1 MDAKAAFRKG
11 VRNVKRR
18 VLLLIVVFFVFLMG
32 FARIAS
38 INTKASSLLQ
48 AGHVFSVKHEVNQKL
63 LFSEQAS
70 ADHLGNKDTHHVS
83 ATFRGGFVEFL
94 TNPIVVTVLLTIAS
108 LGFALELFSPGFG
121 IAGSIGLIAILFYF
135 YGHLAAGLA
144 GYDAIVLF
152 VIGILLVA
160 AEFFLPGAIAGI
172 LGLASIVASLLLAG
186 GDIKYTAISLLIALL
201 VTLMGMIF
209 MIKVLKKRMKLF
221 KKIVLVDSASTAGG
235 YVSNINRTDL
245 LGKTGVTMTPL
256 RPAGMMNIGDERLDV
271 VSEGSFIPKDEWVS
285 VIKVEGSRIVV
296 RPLKKDE
303 RI

>member
-1 MDAKAAFRKG
+1 
-11 VRNVKRR
+11 VQRR
-18 VLLLIVVFFVFLMG
+18 VLLLIVIFFVFLMG
-32 FARIAS
+32 IAGIAG
-38 INTKASSLLQ
+38 INTEASSTYQ
-48 AGHVFSVKHEVNQKL
+48 SDHVFSVKHEVNQKML
-63 LFSEQAS
+63 YSEQAS
-70 ADHLGNKDTHHVS
+70 ENHIGNKDYPHVN
-83 ATFRGGFVEFL
+83 ATFWGGFVEFL
-94 TNPIVVTVLLTIAS
+94 TNPIVVTLLLIIAS

-121 IAGSIGLIAILFYF
+121 IAGSIGLVAVLLYF

-152 VIGILLVA
+152 IIGILLVA
-160 AEFFLPGAIAGI
+160 AEFFLPGAVAGI

-186 GDIKYTAISLLIALL
+186 GDLKYTAISLLIALL

-209 MIKVLKKRMKLF
+209 MIKVLKKRIKLF

-245 LGKTGVTMTPL
+245 LGKTGVTLTPL

-271 VSEGSFIPKDEWVS
+271 VSEGSFIQKDEWVS

>member
-1 MDAKAAFRKG
+1 
-11 VRNVKRR
+11 VKRR
-18 VLLLIVVFFVFLMG
+18 ELLLIVVFFVFLMG
-32 FARIAS
+32 FAHIAS
-38 INTKASSLLQ
+38 INTEASSLLQ

-70 ADHLGNKDTHHVS
+70 VDHLGNKDTHHVS
-83 ATFRGGFVEFL
+83 VTFREGFVEFL

-121 IAGSIGLIAILFYF
+121 IAGSIGFIAILFYF

-160 AEFFLPGAIAGI
+160 AEFFLPGAVAGI

-221 KKIVLVDSASTAGG
+221 KKIVLADSASTAGG
-235 YVSNINRTDL
+235 YVSNVNRTDL

-256 RPAGMMNIGDERLDV
+256 RPAGMINIGDERLDV